1 MAPSPDRDTQERPP
15 IGRRHVPTGAIVLIV
30 LGSIL
35 AVIALA
41 PLLGGGFLLWAN
53 GTQRDDAGY
62 FTTSTER
69 FETTTPAITSE
80 RIDLGSDRSRPAGMR
95 FGDTTVRLQVRSTG
109 ERSTFV
115 GIAREAD
122 VDRYLSGVAHAE
134 LRDVSVRPFAAQYR
148 YAEGTG
154 SAPPPGRQS
163 IWVASAEGTDLQ
175 SVDWKPESGRWAL
188 VVMNGDGSPGV
199 SVEASAAVKAPWVF
213 GVGLGLA
220 LGGLALAM
228 IGSALLV
235 VGIVALVRRSELD
248 LTVTG
253 SSGAAPIRLEGQ
265 LTQPL
270 SRWLW
275 LVKWVLLIPHVIVL
289 IALWL
294 AFGLVTFVA
303 FFAILFT
310 GRYPRSLFEFN
321 AGVLRW
327 TWRVTYYGY
336 NALGTDRYPPFS
348 LGHHPDYPATFEI
361 DYPEHLSRG
370 LVLIKWWL
378 LAIPQYLVLGF
389 LTGGAFA
396 ATRGAWG
403 SVSVP
408 FGGLIGLLAMFA
420 ALALL
425 FTGQYP
431 KGIHDFVMGMN
442 RWVYRVVP
450 YVALMRDEYPP
461 FRLDQGP
468 TEPSPPP
475 PPPPTGDTDRPSAAA
490 PQEPLAVGDGG
501 LP

>member
-1 MAPSPDRDTQERPP
+1 MPSSPDPVTPHPP
-15 IGRRHVPTGAIVLIV
+15 PSGRRHVPIGAIVLIV
-30 LGSIL
+30 VGSIL

-53 GTQRDDAGY
+53 GTQRDSDGY

-69 FETTTPAITSE
+69 FETTTPAITSQ
-80 RIDLGSDRSRPAGMR
+80 RIDLGSDRSKPGGVR

-109 ERSTFV
+109 EQPAFV
-115 GIAREAD
+115 GIARQAD

-134 LRDVSVRPFAAQYR
+134 LRDVRVQPFAAQYR
-148 YAEGTG
+148 YVDG
-154 SAPPPGRQS
+154 SSSATRPSQQS
-163 IWVASAEGTDLQ
+163 IWVASAEGTGLQ
-175 SVDWKPESGRWAL
+175 SVDWKLQSGRWAL
-188 VVMNGDGSPGV
+188 VVMNADGSPGV
-199 SVEASAAVKAPWVF
+199 SVDASAGAKAPWVF

-220 LGGLALAM
+220 LGGLALA
-228 IGSALLV
+228 IVGSALLV
-235 VGIVALVRRSELD
+235 VGIVALARGSELD
-248 LTVTG
+248 LTV
-253 SSGAAPIRLEGQ
+253 SGPSGGAPIRLGGQ
-265 LTQPL
+265 LAQPL

-275 LVKWVLLIPHVIVL
+275 LVKWFLLIPHVVVL
-289 IALWL
+289 LALWL
-294 AFGLVTFVA
+294 AFGFVTFVA

-336 NALGTDRYPPFS
+336 NALGTDAYPPFS

-378 LAIPQYLVLGF
+378 LAIPHYLVLGF

-396 ATRGAWG
+396 ATRWTWG
-403 SVSVP
+403 SASVP

-420 ALALL
+420 GLALL
-425 FTGQYP
+425 FTGEYP

-442 RWVYRVVP
+442 RWVYRVIP

-468 TEPSPPP
+468 TEPAPPP
-475 PPPPTGDTDRPSAAA
+475 PSPPGDAEGAAA
-490 PQEPLAVGDGG
+490 TVPAEPALSAQ
-501 LP
+501 PAP

>member
-1 MAPSPDRDTQERPP
+1 MTPSPDAPTQVPP
-15 IGRRHVPTGAIVLIV
+15 PSGRRHVPTGAIVLIV

-53 GTQRDDAGY
+53 GTQRDHDGY

-69 FETTTPAITSE
+69 FETATPAITSE
-80 RIDLGSDRSRPAGMR
+80 RIDLGSDREKPGGMS
-95 FGDTTVRLQVRSTG
+95 FGDTTVRLQVQSTG
-109 ERSTFV
+109 QQPAFV
-115 GIAREAD
+115 GIARQAD

-134 LRDVSVRPFAAQYR
+134 LRNIRVQPFAAEYR
-148 YAEGTG
+148 YVDGSNSVTPPGEETIWVRSAEGTG
-154 SAPPPGRQS
+154 LQS
-163 IWVASAEGTDLQ
+163 I
-175 SVDWKPESGRWAL
+175 DWKLESGRWAL
-188 VVMNGDGSPGV
+188 VVMNADGSPGV
-199 SVEASAAVKAPWVF
+199 SVNASAGAKAPWVF
-213 GVGLGLA
+213 GVGLGLT
-220 LGGLALAM
+220 LGGLALGI

-235 VGIVALVRRSELD
+235 VGIVALARGSELD
-248 LTVTG
+248 LTVSG
-253 SSGAAPIRLEGQ
+253 PSGAAPIRLQGR

-275 LVKWVLLIPHVIVL
+275 LVKWVLLIPHIIVL
-289 IALWL
+289 LALWL
-294 AFGLVTFVA
+294 AFGLVTFIA

-336 NALGTDRYPPFS
+336 GALGTDAYPPFS

-378 LAIPQYLVLGF
+378 LAIPHYLVLGF

-396 ATRGAWG
+396 TTRWAWG

-408 FGGLIGLLAMFA
+408 FGGLIGLMVIFA
-420 ALALL
+420 GLALL
-425 FTGQYP
+425 FTGAYP
-431 KGIHDFVMGMN
+431 RGIHDFVMGMN

-468 TEPSPPP
+468 AEPAPPAPPP
-475 PPPPTGDTDRPSAAA
+475 PGDAGRTAEELTPEDALAGDRGAT
-490 PQEPLAVGDGG
+490 
-501 LP
+501 

>member
-1 MAPSPDRDTQERPP
+1 
-15 IGRRHVPTGAIVLIV
+15 VGA
-30 LGSIL
+30 IL

-53 GTQRDDAGY
+53 GTQRDDDGY

-80 RIDLGSDRSRPAGMR
+80 RIALGSDRSRPAGLD
-95 FGDTTVRLQVRSTG
+95 FGGTTVRLQVRSTG
-109 ERSTFV
+109 EQPTFV
-115 GIAREAD
+115 GIARQAD

-134 LRDVSVRPFAAQYR
+134 LRDVRVQPFAAQYR
-148 YAEGTG
+148 YVDGRT
-154 SAPPPGRQS
+154 SAPPPSNES
-163 IWVASAEGTDLQ
+163 IWVASAQGTGLQ
-175 SVDWKPESGRWAL
+175 SVEWKPESGRWAL
-188 VVMNGDGSPGV
+188 VVMNADGSPGV
-199 SVEASAAVKAPWVF
+199 SVDASAGAKAPWVF

-220 LGGLALAM
+220 LGGLALA
-228 IGSALLV
+228 IVGSALLV
-235 VGIVALVRRSELD
+235 VGIVALARGSGLD
-248 LTVTG
+248 LTV
-253 SSGAAPIRLEGQ
+253 SGPSDAAPIRLGGQ

-275 LVKWVLLIPHVIVL
+275 LVKWFLLIPHFIVL
-289 IALWL
+289 LALWL

-336 NALGTDRYPPFS
+336 SALGTDVYPPFS
-348 LGHHPDYPATFEI
+348 LGLHPDYPATFEI

-370 LVLIKWWL
+370 LVLVKWWL

-396 ATRGAWG
+396 ATRWAWG
-403 SVSVP
+403 SASIP
-408 FGGLIGLLAMFA
+408 FGGLIGLLATFA
-420 ALALL
+420 GLALL
-425 FTGQYP
+425 FTGEYP
-431 KGIHDFVMGMN
+431 GGIHDFVMGMN

-468 TEPSPPP
+468 TEPAPPP
-475 PPPPTGDTDRPSAAA
+475 PSPRTDPDGAAVAPPADAVLTA
-490 PQEPLAVGDGG
+490 PPGS
-501 LP
+501 